1 MGNTPAGEYT
11 AVPTTPVAD
20 APGSA
25 APGLIG
31 SVARLFGANPI
42 LGQGAGKKIALT
54 PAEKIDF
61 EARIGDMLLAIHV
74 RERELTE
81 KTKRYKQLG
90 QAQRAEGHKDLAYAT
105 ARIVKKCVD
114 MRTVIMQRIGQLEDL
129 NMRIVLNDLT
139 LESAKIMHSITADV
153 RQKLTEQGGS
163 EAMEQALDD
172 FRDVMESLNG
182 QVERIDEVIDV
193 SDPTGGI
200 PLPNSDLD
208 ALLDDLPPPL
218 AATTERRPA
227 RELGSKVPA
236 TPKKVALLSQ

>member
-1 MGNTPAGEYT
+1 M
-11 AVPTTPVAD
+11 
-20 APGSA
+20 
-25 APGLIG
+25 G
-31 SVARLFGANPI
+31 SVARLFGASPTF
-42 LGQGAGKKIALT
+42 GRGAAAKKGVLT
-54 PAEKIDF
+54 PEEKVDF
-61 EARIGDMLLAIHV
+61 EARIGAMLLAIHV

-182 QVERIDEVIDV
+182 QVERIEEVMDV
-193 SDPTGGI
+193 SDPTDGI

-208 ALLDDLPPPL
+208 ALLDDLPAPGTAVAA
-218 AATTERRPA
+218 AATATPAPPRPTRA
-227 RELGSKVPA
+227 AVRVSSA
-236 TPKKVALLSQ
+236 PKKVALLSQ